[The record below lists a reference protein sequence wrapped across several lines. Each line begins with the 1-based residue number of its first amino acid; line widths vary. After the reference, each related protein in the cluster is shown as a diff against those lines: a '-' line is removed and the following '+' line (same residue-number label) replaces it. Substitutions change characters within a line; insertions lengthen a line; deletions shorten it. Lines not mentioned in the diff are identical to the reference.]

1 MMIIWL
7 TLLEQ
12 GKNMKIEKVF
22 IDTSAFYALMDRSD
36 NYHQTASRLWTHFL
50 DKGYEL
56 KTSNYVTVE
65 TLALL
70 QNRLGFEAADLW
82 SRDVL
87 GIVGTIW
94 IDEVLHNL
102 AFEIWLSLG
111 RRKLSLVDCASFV
124 VMRHDKTEKVFGF
137 DKHFTEHGFDV
148 LNERALP

>member
-1 MMIIWL
+1 M
-7 TLLEQ
+7 TV
-12 GKNMKIEKVF
+12 EKVF

-36 NYHQTASRLWTHFL
+36 SYHQSASKLWAHFL
-50 DKGYEL
+50 DNGYSL

-87 GIVGTIW
+87 GVVETIW
-94 IDEVLHNL
+94 IDEARHKL
-102 AFEIWLSLG
+102 AFEIWFSLG

-124 VMRHDKTEKVFGF
+124 MMRHDKMEKVFGF
-137 DKHFTEHGFDV
+137 DKHFTEHGFEV
-148 LNERALP
+148 LNEHTFR

>member
-1 MMIIWL
+1 M
-7 TLLEQ
+7 TT
-12 GKNMKIEKVF
+12 EKVF

-36 NYHQTASRLWTHFL
+36 SYHQSASKLWAHML
-50 DKGYEL
+50 DKGYYL

-87 GIVGTIW
+87 GIVETLW

-102 AFEIWLSLG
+102 AFEIWFSLG
-111 RRKLSLVDCASFV
+111 RRKLSLVDCTSFV
-124 VMRHDKTEKVFGF
+124 IMRHDKMEKVFGF
-137 DKHFTEHGFDV
+137 DKHFTDHGFEI
-148 LNERALP
+148 LNERAFR

>member
-1 MMIIWL
+1 M
-7 TLLEQ
+7 TV
-12 GKNMKIEKVF
+12 EKVF

-36 NYHQTASRLWTHFL
+36 KYHQSASKLWAHFL
-50 DKGYEL
+50 EKDYFL

-87 GIVGTIW
+87 GIVETIW
-94 IDEVLHNL
+94 IDEVIHNL

-124 VMRHDKTEKVFGF
+124 IMRQNKMEKVFGF
-137 DKHFTEHGFDV
+137 DKHFTDQGFEV
-148 LNERALP
+148 LNENAYR

>member
-1 MMIIWL
+1 MIIWL
-7 TLLEQ
+7 KPLKR
-12 GKNMKIEKVF
+12 GKDMPIEKVF

-36 NYHQTASRLWTHFL
+36 SSHQSAGKLWVHFL
-50 DKGYEL
+50 DKGYDL

-70 QNRLGFEAADLW
+70 QNRLGFEAANLW

-87 GIVGTIW
+87 GIVETIW
-94 IDEVLHNL
+94 INEVLHNL

-124 VMRHDKTEKVFGF
+124 VMRHDMVEKVFGF
-137 DKHFTEHGFDV
+137 DKHFTEHGFEV
-148 LNERALP
+148 LNEHALR

>member
-1 MMIIWL
+1 M
-7 TLLEQ
+7 T
-12 GKNMKIEKVF
+12 IEKVF

-36 NYHQTASRLWTHFL
+36 SYHQSASKLWAHIL
-50 DKGYEL
+50 DKGYYL

-87 GIVGTIW
+87 GIVETLW

-102 AFEIWLSLG
+102 AFEIWFSLG

-124 VMRHDKTEKVFGF
+124 IMRQNKMEKVFGF
-137 DKHFTEHGFDV
+137 DKHFIEHGIES
-148 LNERALP
+148 LNEYALR

>member
-1 MMIIWL
+1 M
-7 TLLEQ
+7 T
-12 GKNMKIEKVF
+12 IEKVF

-36 NYHQTASRLWTHFL
+36 SYHQSASRLWTHFL

-87 GIVGTIW
+87 GIVESIW
-94 IDEVLHNL
+94 IHEVLHNL

-124 VMRHDKTEKVFGF
+124 VMRHVKVEKVFGF

-148 LNERALP
+148 LNERALR

>member
-1 MMIIWL
+1 M
-7 TLLEQ
+7 T
-12 GKNMKIEKVF
+12 IEKVF

-36 NYHQTASRLWTHFL
+36 SYHQSASKLWAHFL
-50 DKGYEL
+50 DNGYSL

-87 GIVGTIW
+87 GVVETIW
-94 IDEVLHNL
+94 IDEARHKL
-102 AFEIWLSLG
+102 AFEIWFSLG

-124 VMRHDKTEKVFGF
+124 MMRHDKMEKVFGF
-137 DKHFTEHGFDV
+137 DKHFTEHGFEV
-148 LNERALP
+148 LNEHTFR

>member
-1 MMIIWL
+1 M
-7 TLLEQ
+7 TT
-12 GKNMKIEKVF
+12 EKVF

-36 NYHQTASRLWTHFL
+36 SYHQPASKLWAHML
-50 DKGYEL
+50 DKGYYL

-87 GIVGTIW
+87 GIVETFW

-102 AFEIWLSLG
+102 AFEIWFGLG
-111 RRKLSLVDCASFV
+111 RRKLSLVDCTSFV
-124 VMRHDKTEKVFGF
+124 IMRHDKMEKVFGF
-137 DKHFTEHGFDV
+137 DKHFTDHGFEV
-148 LNERALP
+148 LNEHAFR

>member
-1 MMIIWL
+1 M
-7 TLLEQ
+7 TF
-12 GKNMKIEKVF
+12 EKVF

-36 NYHQTASRLWTHFL
+36 SYHKSASKLWAHFL
-50 DKGYEL
+50 DNEYDL

-70 QNRLGFEAADLW
+70 QNRLGFEAAGLW

-87 GIVGTIW
+87 GIVETIW

-102 AFEIWLSLG
+102 AFEIWFSLG
-111 RRKLSLVDCASFV
+111 RRKLSLVDCASFI
-124 VMRHDKTEKVFGF
+124 VMRHHEMEQIFGF

-148 LNERALP
+148 LNEHALR

>member
-1 MMIIWL
+1 MMDILL
-7 TLLEQ
+7 TLLRQ
-12 GKNMKIEKVF
+12 GKDMKIEKVF

-36 NYHQTASRLWTHFL
+36 SYHQSASRLWTHFL

-56 KTSNYVTVE
+56 KTSNYVAVE
-65 TLALL
+65 TLALM

-124 VMRHDKTEKVFGF
+124 VMRHDKVEKFLGF
-137 DKHFTEHGFDV
+137 DKHFAEHDS
-148 LNERALP
+148 R

>member
-1 MMIIWL
+1 M
-7 TLLEQ
+7 TT
-12 GKNMKIEKVF
+12 EKVF

-36 NYHQTASRLWTHFL
+36 SYHQSASKLWAHML
-50 DKGYEL
+50 DKGYYL

-87 GIVGTIW
+87 GIVETLW

-102 AFEIWLSLG
+102 AFEIWFSLG
-111 RRKLSLVDCASFV
+111 RRKLSLVDCTSFV
-124 VMRHDKTEKVFGF
+124 IMRHDKMEKVFGF
-137 DKHFTEHGFDV
+137 DKHFTDHGIEI
-148 LNERALP
+148 LNERAFR